1 MEKIKLNE
9 AKEMVKTSISSLFT
23 KQDVIELLEKL
34 DTGSTDMD
42 TVKEILHKVK
52 VDFGHELQC
61 VIEQI
66 VDKDNIKLELCG
78 NEILIEDVEVDVEVI
93 EGVLEEL
100 IDNLESV
107 LEEQN

>member
-1 MEKIKLNE
+1 MEKIKLQE
-9 AKEMVKTSISSLFT
+9 AKELLNNNISSIYT
-23 KQDVIELLEKL
+23 KQDVLNLLDRL
-34 DTGSTDMD
+34 DMGTADMD

-52 VDFGHELQC
+52 VDFAHGLQC

-100 IDNLESV
+100 IDVVTEDF
-107 LEEQN
+107 ED

>member
-52 VDFGHELQC
+52 VDFAHGLQC

-66 VDKDNIKLELCG
+66 VDKDNIRLELCG
-78 NEILIEDVEVDVEVI
+78 NEILIEDVEVDFEVI
-93 EGVLEEL
+93 EGVLCEL
-100 IDNLESV
+100 IDVVTEDF
-107 LEEQN
+107 EE